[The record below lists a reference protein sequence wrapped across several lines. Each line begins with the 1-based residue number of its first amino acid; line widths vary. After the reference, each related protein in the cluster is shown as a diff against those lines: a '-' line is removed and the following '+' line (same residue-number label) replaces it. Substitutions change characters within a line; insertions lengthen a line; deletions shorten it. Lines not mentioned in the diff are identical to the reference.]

1 MVSCGTRCS
10 LKGTPFATPE
20 TVDIHPQAAP
30 ELASLAARL
39 GEIEIAMLTTE
50 SAAGVLHSRPLRT
63 LQMDAEGALWF
74 MTTISSPKIGE
85 IDEHRRVSLS
95 YCRPVSETYVWACG
109 ITQILRDEAKARELW
124 TPALRPWL
132 AGGIDD
138 PEVVLL
144 KVTVEEAEYW
154 DTQRRAVL
162 PLYRAAHRSEHARIQ
177 NPPPSP

>member
-1 MVSCGTRCS
+1 
-10 LKGTPFATPE
+10 
-20 TVDIHPQAAP
+20 VDIHPQAAP
-30 ELASLAARL
+30 ELAKLAERL
-39 GEIEIAMLTTE
+39 GQIEIGMLTTQNVD
-50 SAAGVLHSRPLRT
+50 GTLRSRPLRT
-63 LQMDAEGALWF
+63 LQMDVEGALWF

-95 YCRPVSETYVWACG
+95 YCRPARETYVWVFG

-154 DTQRRAVL
+154 DAHRRAVL
-162 PLYRAAHRSEHARIQ
+162 PLYPAAHRSDHERIQ
-177 NPPPSP
+177 NPRSSP